1 MSDKI
6 YGCVEFSGNVCTK
19 WATIEQQTSFFT
31 QFTGLMLSDVTQIV
45 MATALLFA
53 VAWVFKEISNFTK
66 AR

>member
-1 MSDKI
+1 MSDQI
-6 YGCVEFSGNVCTK
+6 YGCIHFVDNVCTK
-19 WATIEQQTSFFT
+19 WVLIEQKTSFFD
-31 QFTGLMLSDVTQIV
+31 QFNQLTLSDVTQIV